1 MLLKQ
6 ILNRTKKKKICYN
19 LIISHLVATQVHIHH
34 GIPHSTVDIKSIIN
48 SVLFTNKHIKK
59 RFRPF
64 LKKICR
70 PTESYFYYY
79 AQCKT
84 TEGRGTSPRVG
95 RLPWG
100 HTHEHDEAVLV
111 GGASLVPHHLLVRG
125 AHRAGAAAGAAPLGA
140 QLASVGPA
148 AAQAHAA
155 AETRCE
161 GGNGGTV
168 RSRAG
173 ELSSCLL
180 PGETGGD
187 CDSKKFV
194 LFFHVGS

>member
-1 MLLKQ
+1 M
-6 ILNRTKKKKICYN
+6 
-19 LIISHLVATQVHIHH
+19 
-34 GIPHSTVDIKSIIN
+34 
-48 SVLFTNKHIKK
+48 
-59 RFRPF
+59 
-64 LKKICR
+64 
-70 PTESYFYYY
+70 
-79 AQCKT
+79 
-84 TEGRGTSPRVG
+84 G
-95 RLPWG
+95 RLPSG

-111 GGASLVPHHLLVRG
+111 RGASLVSHHLLVRG

-155 AETRCE
+155 AETRCQ

-173 ELSSCLL
+173 ELASCVW

-187 CDSKKFV
+187 CDSKEFI
-194 LFFHVGS
+194 LFFYVGP